1 VFAYQRKKVGLAL
14 ALTDIALVSIA
25 FLLAYQT
32 RFNLSLERE
41 FYIPGNRNFVL
52 WLATVVA
59 WLAIAV
65 SSRIY
70 EHLDSAHWAR
80 IIRSTIRQCILGMA
94 CVVLFEYFNRWD
106 ISRVFLLFLFL
117 YSLLFLTVFRL
128 NSKRLVRLFLQ
139 EFGSPYHVLLV
150 GPVQQAT
157 ELGEL
162 LTQASPFRLKLVGVL
177 TDEECKL
184 RLPRL
189 LSSQVVDEVIFR
201 VSSDKLSNLEEVFLL
216 CDEEGIRTRVATD
229 FFPHVNSRMTL
240 DRFGP
245 APLLTFSAAPDDD
258 LRLVVKRSLD
268 VVVSASALL
277 LLSPFLLLLFILIPL
292 TSHGPAVFRQIR
304 CGLNGRLFTFY
315 KFRSMIEN
323 AEQLQCQMEHL
334 NEKTTAF
341 KIAHD
346 PRLTTLGKWLRKFSI
361 DELPQLFN
369 VLKGDMSLV
378 GPRPA
383 VPSEIEHYERWQ
395 RRRLRMRPGLTCLWA
410 IRGRDTLDFDTWMKM
425 DLEYIDNWSLL
436 LDAKIILKSVPY
448 VLTGRG
454 AH

>member
-1 VFAYQRKKVGLAL
+1 MFAYQRKKVGLAL

-70 EHLDSAHWAR
+70 EHLDSAHSAR

>member
-32 RFNLSLERE
+32 RFNLRLERE
-41 FYIPGNRNFVL
+41 FYIPGDRNFVL
-52 WLATVVA
+52 WLATVVS

-80 IIRSTIRQCILGMA
+80 IIRSTIRQCILGIA

-201 VSSDKLSNLEEVFLL
+201 VGSDKLSNLEEVFLL

-245 APLLTFSAAPDDD
+245 APLLTFTAAPDDD

-268 VVVSASALL
+268 VMVSASALL

-292 TSHGPAVFRQIR
+292 TSHGPAIFRQIR

-323 AEQLQCQMEHL
+323 AEQMQCQVEHL

-436 LDAKIILKSVPY
+436 LDAKITLKSIPY
-448 VLTGRG
+448 VLSGRG

>member
-14 ALTDIALVSIA
+14 ALTDIALVSLA
-25 FLLAYQT
+25 FFLAYQT
-32 RFNLSLERE
+32 RFNLVLERE
-41 FYIPGNRNFVL
+41 FYIPSDRRFVL

-59 WLAIAV
+59 WLVIAI

-70 EHLDSAHWAR
+70 EHLDSAHRTR
-80 IIRSTIRQCILGMA
+80 IIKSTIRQCILGMA
-94 CVVLFEYFNRWD
+94 CVVLFEYSNRWD
-106 ISRVFLLFLFL
+106 ISRIFLLFLFL
-117 YSLLFLTVFRL
+117 YSLLLLSVFRL
-128 NSKRLVRLFLQ
+128 NSNRLIRLFLQ

-150 GPVQQAT
+150 GSIEQAT

-162 LTQASPFRLKLVGVL
+162 LRQASPFRMKLVGVL

-189 LSSQVVDEVIFR
+189 LSNQVVDEVIFR
-201 VSSDKLSNLEEVFLL
+201 VSSDRLSNLEEVFLL

-258 LRLVVKRSLD
+258 LRLVVKRSID
-268 VVVSASALL
+268 VVVSFCGLVV
-277 LLSPFLLLLFILIPL
+277 LSPFLLLLLILIPL
-292 TSHGPAVFRQIR
+292 TSRGPAIFRQVR

-323 AEQLQCQMEHL
+323 AEQMRCNLEHL

-346 PRLTTLGKWLRKFSI
+346 PRLTPLGKWLRKFSI

-383 VPSEIEHYERWQ
+383 VLSEIQLYERWQ

-436 LDAKIILKSVPY
+436 LDAKIMLKSIPY

>member
-1 VFAYQRKKVGLAL
+1 MFAYQRKKVGLAL

-229 FFPHVNSRMTL
+229 FLSAREQPHDAR
-240 DRFGP
+240 
-245 APLLTFSAAPDDD
+245 
-258 LRLVVKRSLD
+258 
-268 VVVSASALL
+268 
-277 LLSPFLLLLFILIPL
+277 PF
-292 TSHGPAVFRQIR
+292 
-304 CGLNGRLFTFY
+304 
-315 KFRSMIEN
+315 
-323 AEQLQCQMEHL
+323 
-334 NEKTTAF
+334 
-341 KIAHD
+341 
-346 PRLTTLGKWLRKFSI
+346 
-361 DELPQLFN
+361 
-369 VLKGDMSLV
+369 
-378 GPRPA
+378 
-383 VPSEIEHYERWQ
+383 
-395 RRRLRMRPGLTCLWA
+395 RPGA
-410 IRGRDTLDFDTWMKM
+410 PS
-425 DLEYIDNWSLL
+425 DLFRR
-436 LDAKIILKSVPY
+436 A
-448 VLTGRG
+448 RR
-454 AH
+454 

>member
-1 VFAYQRKKVGLAL
+1 MFAYQRKKVGLAL
-14 ALTDIALVSIA
+14 ALTDIALVSFA

-41 FYIPGNRNFVL
+41 FYILGDRRFIL
-52 WLATVVA
+52 WLVTVLS
-59 WLAIAV
+59 WLTIAV

-70 EHLDSAHWAR
+70 EHLDSAHWTR
-80 IIRSTIRQCILGMA
+80 ILRSTIRQCVLGTA
-94 CVVLFEYFNRWD
+94 CVVLFEYFARWD
-106 ISRVFLLFLFL
+106 LSRSFLSFLFL
-117 YSLLFLTVFRL
+117 YALILLAIFRL
-128 NSKRLVRLFLQ
+128 NSKRLIRLFLQ

-150 GPVQQAT
+150 GSSERAS
-157 ELGEL
+157 ELGRL
-162 LTQASPFRLKLVGVL
+162 LVNASPFRIKLVGIL
-177 TDEECKL
+177 TDEECKA

-189 LSSQVVDEVIFR
+189 LSSQVIDEVIFR
-201 VSSDKLSNLEEVFLL
+201 VNSDKLSNLEEVFLL

-258 LRLVVKRSLD
+258 LRLVVKRSID
-268 VVVSASALL
+268 VVVSACSLL
-277 LLSPFLLLLFILIPL
+277 VLAPFFLLLFVLIPL
-292 TSHGPAVFRQIR
+292 TSRGPAIFRQIR
-304 CGLNGRLFTFY
+304 CGLNGRLFRFY
-315 KFRSMIEN
+315 KFRSMVDN
-323 AEQLQCQMEHL
+323 AEQMRCEVEHL

-341 KIAHD
+341 KIADD
-346 PRLTTLGKWLRKFSI
+346 PRLTPLGKWLRKFSI

-383 VPSEIEHYERWQ
+383 VPSEIERYERWQ

-436 LDAKIILKSVPY
+436 LDAKILLKSIPY